1 MEASA
6 AGLPVIATIHAGI
19 PDVILDG
26 VTGILVPERDIDKMA
41 DAMRL
46 ILSSKALA
54 RRMGEAGRERMLS
67 NFTMK
72 RYISVLREALN
83 N

>member
-1 MEASA
+1 
-6 AGLPVIATIHAGI
+6 
-19 PDVILDG
+19 
-26 VTGILVPERDIDKMA
+26 MA